1 MGSSLRSSA
10 GERLVYVEPVNQLSQ
25 IEPLPVHRNGF
36 VHSTFLLVL
45 AAIAQLLLLLLQPL
59 PALAA
64 DPCPPAMALIPGGS
78 YRIGAGAQL
87 PEEQPGRSLR
97 ISPFCLDRTEV
108 TNDRFAAFV
117 AATGYVTVAEC
128 PLSVEQFPDLKSS
141 ERAPGSLVFQPVSG
155 SGPIEEL
162 SWWHWVPGADWRHP
176 EGPGSDLTG
185 RGQHPVVQVAYEDAD
200 AYARWAGRSLPSEAQ
215 WEFAARGG
223 LKDQVFAWGNT
234 WNPRNANTWQ
244 GPFPISNTAEDGY
257 LGTAPVGSFPANG
270 YGLFDMTG
278 NVWEWTQDW
287 YSVGHKPL
295 AAGSDPM
302 VSSAAATGDP
312 RDPGVAKHVIKGG
325 SFLCS
330 ENYCSR
336 YRPAAREAQSPDT
349 GTSHIGFRLAAP
361 VAAVPIAAA
370 PVAAMADLRFYVSLA

>member
-1 MGSSLRSSA
+1 MA
-10 GERLVYVEPVNQLSQ
+10 MAV
-25 IEPLPVHRNGF
+25 
-36 VHSTFLLVL
+36 
-45 AAIAQLLLLLLQPL
+45 AQLLFLLLQPL
-59 PALAA
+59 PAMAA
-64 DPCPPAMALIPGGS
+64 DPCPASMAFIPGGGT
-78 YRIGAGAQL
+78 RIGAGAQL
-87 PEEQPGRSLR
+87 PEEQPAHNVQ

-117 AATGYVTVAEC
+117 AATGYLTVAER
-128 PLSVEQFPDLKSS
+128 PLSVEQFPELKAS
-141 ERAPGSLVFQPVSG
+141 ERAPGSLVFQPVGG

-176 EGPGSDLTG
+176 EGPSSDLAG
-185 RGQHPVVQVAYEDAD
+185 RGQHPVVQVAYEDAE
-200 AYARWAGRSLPSEAQ
+200 AFARWAGGSLPSEAQ

-223 LKDQVFAWGNT
+223 LKDRIYTWGNT
-234 WNPRNANTWQ
+234 WNPHNANTWQ
-244 GPFPISNTAEDGY
+244 GPFPRSNTAEDGY
-257 LGTAPVGSFPANG
+257 SGTAPVASFPANG

-287 YSVGHKPL
+287 YAVGHEPL
-295 AAGSDPM
+295 AEGSDPM
-302 VSSAAATGDP
+302 VSSEAATGDP

-330 ENYCSR
+330 ETYCSR

-361 VAAVPIAAA
+361 IAAPA
-370 PVAAMADLRFYVSLA
+370 STTLSTALPPRG

>member
-1 MGSSLRSSA
+1 M
-10 GERLVYVEPVNQLSQ
+10 VELSPP
-25 IEPLPVHRNGF
+25 EPLSLPRPSFLQRVC
-36 VHSTFLLVL
+36 LLVSL
-45 AAIAQLLLLLLQPL
+45 AVAQLLLLQPM

-64 DPCPPAMALIPGGS
+64 DPCPPSMVLIPGGN
-78 YRIGAGAQL
+78 YRIGAAAQL
-87 PEEQPGRSLR
+87 PEEQPGRRLR

-108 TNDRFAAFV
+108 SNDRFAAFV
-117 AATGYVTVAEC
+117 AATGYVTVAER
-128 PLSVEQFPDLKSS
+128 PLSVEQFPELKAS
-141 ERAPGSLVFQPVSG
+141 ERDPGSLVFQPVGG

-162 SWWHWVPGADWRHP
+162 SWWHWVPSADWRHP

-185 RGQHPVVQVAYEDAD
+185 RGQHPVVQVAYEDAE
-200 AYARWAGRSLPSEAQ
+200 AFARWAGGLLPSEAQ

-223 LKDQVFAWGNT
+223 LKNRIFAWGDT
-234 WNPRNANTWQ
+234 WNPHNANTWQ
-244 GPFPISNTAEDGY
+244 GTFPRSNSAEDGY
-257 LGTAPVGSFPANG
+257 DGTAPVGSFPANG

-287 YSVGHKPL
+287 YAVGHDPL
-295 AAGSDPM
+295 AAGSDPI
-302 VSSAAATGDP
+302 VNSEAATGDP

-330 ENYCSR
+330 ETYCSR

-361 VAAVPIAAA
+361 IAA
-370 PVAAMADLRFYVSLA
+370 PAATTFNTALPLRG